1 MFSNLTKEILY
12 YSVAP
17 VGVVAIIIILLLIVG
32 KKKNDDYFKFN
43 YAIKVLLSI
52 LIGLIF
58 SIMTGYTI
66 WVYERV
72 KALETVSN
80 NIAYLA
86 LLIVIVL
93 ALFLSLIIITYKLSK
108 SFKDEKQKE
117 FQN

>member
-1 MFSNLTKEILY
+1 MKRLMETNIYDVSETMI
-12 YSVAP
+12 
-17 VGVVAIIIILLLIVG
+17 IVG
-32 KKKNDDYFKFN
+32 SCLSSVQSEGYKKLE
-43 YAIKVLLSI
+43 AI
-52 LIGLIF
+52 
-58 SIMTGYTI
+58 
-66 WVYERV
+66 
-72 KALETVSN
+72 SN